1 MDVGEMQ
8 EFLDTL
14 AKAGI
19 AVRVTSGTRPGAKT
33 SNGRQSNHAIGRAL
47 DITPVEGQTFED
59 LAKKIRNS
67 PDLIKYMKDNRY
79 GIYDETSQEILKN
92 TNGTGAH

>member
-19 AVRVTSGTRPGAKT
+19 AVRVTSGTRPGA
-33 SNGRQSNHAIGRAL
+33 
-47 DITPVEGQTFED
+47 
-59 LAKKIRNS
+59 
-67 PDLIKYMKDNRY
+67 
-79 GIYDETSQEILKN
+79 ETSSGKQS
-92 TNGTGAH
+92 